1 MEAPT
6 PISKINSFEISQK
19 YGEVDDSMIE
29 YAKMT
34 ILYATNEFPNNDG
47 YIDDYKKANF
57 VREKFNE
64 KYRNYWS
71 CCFSKSSQI
80 SSTYFNH
87 WICLKYKDY
96 VITIWKSS
104 N

>member
-1 MEAPT
+1 MDSAPL
-6 PISKINSFEISQK
+6 SNNRCDFEIEK
-19 YGEVDDSMIE
+19 NVGFDKSMIE

-64 KYRNYWS
+64 KYRKYWS